1 MLILSLKYVIKELLA
16 FIVRLFGG
24 LYLLKYLC
32 RKQEAYFVF
41 NYHNFS
47 KYNNYKIRRGNI
59 LETGYAKQFD
69 KQIKFFKKNF
79 VFKYPAE
86 FFTQRSKGISVL
98 ITFDDGYKDNY
109 DIALPILT
117 KHNAKAIF
125 FVVSKFINTN
135 DFLLHDKV
143 RYLVQNKIIDKKF
156 EDLPKQI
163 NKGIDCYS
171 PETIKWINEQF
182 KVNDP
187 SERRMMN
194 LEELNR
200 ILEKGF
206 KIGNHTASHSGLA
219 FLTYEEQ
226 YEEIDGC
233 NEKLQIEGLNDFLAF
248 PNGLFNNDT
257 IKLCKEL
264 NVKYAFTTNRGL
276 NKLTSEQ
283 FLLNRLGLNSSDSVN
298 VLLLKML
305 YNYFFTKK

>member
-59 LETGYAKQFD
+59 LETGYSKQFE

-194 LEELNR
+194 LVELNR
-200 ILEKGF
+200 IIEKGF

-264 NVKYAFTTNRGL
+264 NAKYAFTTNRGL

-283 FLLNRLGLNSSDSVN
+283 FLLNRLGLNPSDSVN